1 MSTPKVLFVSHDANI
16 AGAQRIL
23 LHILQYRAKQGCES
37 LLLLGEGGELR
48 SEFEKVVKVIDW
60 PKEVN
65 RESILKKIAKK
76 TPLKKVLAPNQKD
89 FRKGLNDVKSAL
101 ELFKPDVVFSNTIAN
116 GKLLE
121 FVQFLKKPF
130 LVYIHE
136 MQNSILKYSN
146 QNETSFQLT
155 NSVHL
160 LAGSE
165 SVKQNLVEA
174 HQVDANKI
182 SVIPSLIDCEKLNLM
197 FESIDRKA
205 VREELNIPQEAVIV
219 GGCGLAEW
227 RKGVD
232 LFIQVASMVL
242 KVNPSV
248 YFVWVGHERN
258 DAFYQFQHDL
268 EKMGIEQQVKIL
280 DTLVHPQQI
289 TACFDIFF
297 LSSREDPYP
306 LVMLEAGMNK
316 NPIVCFDKTGGVVHF
331 MEQYKELIVPYL
343 DLEKAK
349 EVILDLVGNKEKR
362 IELGGKIKNESLK
375 HDLTILGP
383 VINKKIEEFLNNNFD
398 L

>member
-1 MSTPKVLFVSHDANI
+1 MQNPKVLFVSHDANI

-48 SEFEKVVKVIDW
+48 AEFEKVVKIIDW

-65 RESILKKIAKK
+65 QESILKKIAKK
-76 TPLKKVLAPNQKD
+76 TPLKKVLSPNQKD
-89 FRKGLNDVKSAL
+89 FRNGLKEVKSAL
-101 ELFKPDVVFSNTIAN
+101 ESFKPDIVFSNTIAN

-121 FVQFLKKPF
+121 FVHFLNKPF

-136 MQNSILKYSN
+136 MQNSILKYSS
-146 QNETSFQLT
+146 QKETRFQLT
-155 NSVHL
+155 NSAHL

-165 SVKQNLVEA
+165 SVKQNLIDS
-174 HQVDANKI
+174 HQVDSSKI
-182 SVIPSLIDCEKLNLM
+182 TVIPSLIDCEKLNMLL
-197 FESIDRKA
+197 ESIDRKA
-205 VREELNIPQEAVIV
+205 VRESLNIPQDAVII

-248 YFVWVGHERN
+248 YFVWVGHEKN
-258 DAFYQFQHDL
+258 ETYDQFQYDL
-268 EKMGIEQQVKIL
+268 KKIGIDQQVKIL
-280 DTLVHPQQI
+280 GPIVNPQQV
-289 TACFDIFF
+289 TACFDVFF

-306 LVMLEAGMNK
+306 LVMLEAGMNQ

-331 MEQYKELIVPYL
+331 LEKYPELIVPYL
-343 DLEKAK
+343 DLERAK
-349 EVILDLVGNKEKR
+349 EVILDLVGGKVKR
-362 IELGGKIKNESLK
+362 LELGEKIKNESLK
-375 HDLTILGP
+375 HDLRILGP
-383 VINKKIEEFLNNNFD
+383 TINIKIEEFSE
-398 L
+398 